1 MESTNKRIEEMAWV
15 EYMCAADH
23 LAARGLSGAI
33 GDPLPL
39 NMMAESVALIND
51 DIEAF
56 QAEVRRA
63 SYARAMFSIGEF
75 EA

>member
-1 MESTNKRIEEMAWV
+1 MTELEQMAWT
-15 EYMCAADH
+15 EYMRAADD
-23 LAARGLSGAI
+23 LAARGLTGAI

-39 NMMAESVALIND
+39 NMMAESVALID
-51 DIEAF
+51 DDVEAF

-63 SYARAMFSIGEF
+63 RYARAMQAVGEF